1 MGTMVLWVPILWE
14 LPVLWVLPTGLFV
27 FRSSAHMDQVHIY
40 ALFCSFVWR
49 TAFLTFSTK
58 MDPSLIIVS
67 SGARVSFP
75 FCVFIYFI
83 THLDLSRSALFLFLL
98 SPFPPL
104 RQRTQ
109 KKPTPVFSLLFRFFF
124 RQRTQKK
131 PTPVFSLFF
140 RFFFQQRTQKKPTP
154 VFSLFFFVFSFNN
167 APGTSPHPS
176 FSSLF
181 VSSFKNAPGTSPGPC
196 TADDGLYCAHSRALQ
211 DRIQLLALCAPS
223 TPPCT

>member
-109 KKPTPVFSLLFRFFF
+109 KKPTPVFSL
-124 RQRTQKK
+124 
-131 PTPVFSLFF
+131 
-140 RFFFQQRTQKKPTP
+140 
-154 VFSLFFFVFSFNN
+154 FFFVFSFNN